1 MEFRAGDFGAP
12 VAVVVVTGDETVGP
26 EVEEQLT
33 IKRATHDT
41 SPAMRVVRAVRER
54 IPSLVLGPLFA
65 QETLMVVNRRLT
77 PGFGYRADERVSPG
91 PTHIR
96 RRQANPLHQRP
107 TPLSH
112 KTAPLPHQP
121 DTRRQNGDVMATVDV
136 QVQIPRHAVA
146 AYSSDPDDA
155 TAW

>member
-54 IPSLVLGPLFA
+54 IPSLVLGALSA

-77 PGFGYRADERVSPG
+77 PGSDTALTNGYHLGRRTFAAVRLTPY
-91 PTHIR
+91 IR
-96 RRQANPLHQRP
+96 GQRP
-107 TPLSH
+107 
-112 KTAPLPHQP
+112 
-121 DTRRQNGDVMATVDV
+121 
-136 QVQIPRHAVA
+136 
-146 AYSSDPDDA
+146 
-155 TAW
+155 